1 MWSSP
6 VRYFRFNLPQ
16 RPRSAIYLAARDWD
30 TILHLSGRWYTPR
43 MRKKKQA
50 FELTFEQTE
59 MLGKFGGA
67 SFDYPKLSFEEVARR
82 LLGPKPF
89 KATTKG
95 KQFKKVCRDAFDRER
110 E

>member
-1 MWSSP
+1 MIGLSVHP
-6 VRYFRFNLPQ
+6 VQVQDTRVLHAVSIATALLGGCLSATVDYEPQ
-16 RPRSAIYLAARDWD
+16 
-30 TILHLSGRWYTPR
+30 
-43 MRKKKQA
+43 MRKKKQS

-59 MLGKFGGA
+59 MLGRFGDA
-67 SFDYPKLSFEEVARR
+67 SSDYPRLSFEEVARK

-95 KQFKKVCRDAFDRER
+95 KKFEKVCREVFDRER

>member
-1 MWSSP
+1 M
-6 VRYFRFNLPQ
+6 NPQ
-16 RPRSAIYLAARDWD
+16 
-30 TILHLSGRWYTPR
+30 
-43 MRKKKQA
+43 MRKRKQS

-59 MLGKFGGA
+59 M
-67 SFDYPKLSFEEVARR
+67 FDYPKLSFEEVARK

-95 KQFKKVCRDAFDRER
+95 KKFEKVCREVFDRER

>member
-1 MWSSP
+1 
-6 VRYFRFNLPQ
+6 
-16 RPRSAIYLAARDWD
+16 
-30 TILHLSGRWYTPR
+30 
-43 MRKKKQA
+43 MRKKKQS

-67 SFDYPKLSFEEVARR
+67 SSDYPKLSFEEVARR
-82 LLGPKPF
+82 LLGSNPF

-95 KQFKKVCRDAFDRER
+95 KQFEKICREVFDRER

>member
-1 MWSSP
+1 LSATVDYESS
-6 VRYFRFNLPQ
+6 
-16 RPRSAIYLAARDWD
+16 DEEE
-30 TILHLSGRWYTPR
+30 
-43 MRKKKQA
+43 KKKQS

-59 MLGKFGGA
+59 MLGRFGDA
-67 SFDYPKLSFEEVARR
+67 SFDYPKLSFEEVARK

-95 KQFKKVCRDAFDRER
+95 KKFEKVCREVFDRER

>member
-1 MWSSP
+1 MR
-6 VRYFRFNLPQ
+6 VE
-16 RPRSAIYLAARDWD
+16 IGI
-30 TILHLSGRWYTPR
+30 TILHPCGQWYTSR
-43 MRKKKQA
+43 MRKKKQS

-59 MLGKFGGA
+59 KLAKFSDA
-67 SFDYPKLSFEEVARR
+67 SFDYPKLSFKKVARK

-95 KQFKKVCRDAFDRER
+95 KKFEKVCREAFDRER